1 VEHPA
6 GERSEP
12 SPVRP
17 KSKAMKPIIV
27 WFRQDLRLGDN
38 PALAFAVKS
47 GQPIVCLFVLD
58 DATPGDWK
66 WGGASRWWLHHS
78 LTALDASLKKQDGR
92 LVLRQGEAA
101 KIVKTLVKETGADTV
116 VWNRCYEPHAVA
128 RDKTLKAELREDGIA
143 VQSFNG
149 ALLREPWELTTKS
162 GGKPFRVFTPF
173 WNALRAKGDIDKP
186 HPAPRKMIFHHGIKS
201 EALEDW
207 KLLPK
212 KPDWSKGFDWTPGEK
227 AAHDALYDFLDDA
240 AAYKTARDLPGR
252 DGTSRLSPHL
262 HWGEISPR
270 QFWHAARTRGHG
282 EGSETFLKELGWREF
297 CAQLLFHN
305 PALPSK
311 PLDERFADFPWR
323 RGDKDF
329 HAWTRGQTGIP
340 IVDAGMRQLWQT
352 GWMHNRVRMIAA
364 SFLIKHLGIHW
375 KRGAEW
381 FWDCL
386 VDADLA
392 NNSANWQWVA
402 GCGADAAPFFRIFN
416 PVLQGEK
423 FDPEGAYVRRFVSEL
438 KDVPDK
444 FIHRPWE
451 APAPPAKYPVPIVDL
466 AVGRDRALAAFKKL
480 KRAEP

>member
-1 VEHPA
+1 
-6 GERSEP
+6 
-12 SPVRP
+12 
-17 KSKAMKPIIV
+17 MKPIIV

-38 PALAFAVKS
+38 PALTFAAKS
-47 GQPIVCLFVLD
+47 GQPVVCLFVLD
-58 DATPGDWK
+58 DETAGDWK

-78 LTALDASLKKQDGR
+78 LTSLDASLEKHGGQ
-92 LVLRQGEAA
+92 LVLRRGEAA
-101 KIVKTLVKETGADTV
+101 KIVKALVKETGADTV
-116 VWNRCYEPHAVA
+116 VWNRCYEPFAVA
-128 RDKTLKAELREDGIA
+128 RDKKLKAGLTEAGIT

-162 GGKPFRVFTPF
+162 SGKPFRVFTPF
-173 WNALRAKGDIDKP
+173 WNALRAQGEIDKP
-186 HPAPRKMIFHHGIKS
+186 HPAPRKMTFHHDVKS
-201 EALEDW
+201 EALKNW
-207 KLLPK
+207 KLQPA

-227 AAHDALYDFLDDA
+227 AAHEALYDFLDQA
-240 AAYKTARDLPGR
+240 TAYKTARDLPDR

-270 QFWHAARTRGHG
+270 QIWHAARTHGHS

-305 PALPSK
+305 PDLPTK
-311 PLDERFADFPWR
+311 PLDQRFADFSWR
-323 RGDKDF
+323 HSHKDF

-352 GWMHNRVRMIAA
+352 GWMHNRVRMIVA
-364 SFLIKHLGIHW
+364 SLLIKHLGIHW
-375 KRGAEW
+375 TRGEEW

-392 NNSANWQWVA
+392 SNSANWQWVA

-423 FDPEGAYVRRFVSEL
+423 FDPKGDYVRRFVPEL

-444 FIHRPWE
+444 FIHRPWD
-451 APAPPAKYPVPIVDL
+451 APKPPAKYPAPIVDL
-466 AVGRDRALAAFKKL
+466 AVGRDRALTAFEKL